1 MRTAAALIAI
11 LPTAFGGV
19 AFAQQRP
26 GIDPALVGTWTLV
39 STEQHAGTP
48 QRTLVPAPRGL
59 LIFDAAGH
67 VFEAITRAEPV
78 AGRGRGAGPQPPV
91 PAPTGLTPAQLTFA
105 TYSGFWGTYRTDTAK
120 KTISY
125 QPEGAVS
132 PNVMGKT
139 ITRTYDVAAERLTI
153 TSMPGEPHVQG
164 TTRWTWERVPAVESL
179 GSTYRRVIGFWQ
191 HVVERRVNLTTNTVV
206 SEARRAPS
214 IIVYSPSGY
223 VGVHFP
229 PLGRKPFAADVPTD
243 EEARAALQG
252 YVGYFGALTVYP
264 NMVFHQVLAGISPR
278 AGDTLKRPLELS
290 GDEVTIK
297 FPPTRNPDGHEMSTH
312 VTLRRLSGEAEMVN

>member
-1 MRTAAALIAI
+1 MRTAAALIVI
-11 LPTAFGGV
+11 LPVALGGA
-19 AFAQQRP
+19 AFAQHRP
-26 GIDPALVGTWTLV
+26 GIDPVLVGTWTLV
-39 STEQHAGTP
+39 STEQNADTP
-48 QRTLVPAPRGL
+48 QRVLVPAPRGL

-67 VFEAITRAEPV
+67 VFEAITRAEPA
-78 AGRGRGAGPQPPV
+78 AGRGRGAGPQPPAST
-91 PAPTGLTPAQLTFA
+91 PPGLTPAQSTFA

-132 PNVMGKT
+132 PNVMGRA
-139 ITRTYDVAAERLTI
+139 ITRTYDVAADRLAI

-164 TTRWTWERVPAVESL
+164 TTRWTWERVPPVESL
-179 GSTYRRVIGFWQ
+179 GPTYRRVIGFWQ
-191 HVVERRVNLTTNTVV
+191 HVVERRVNLTTNTVL
-206 SEARRAPS
+206 SENRRAPS

-252 YVGYFGALTVYP
+252 YVGYFGALSVYP
-264 NMVFHQVLAGISPR
+264 DMVFHQVLAGISPR

-290 GDEVTIK
+290 GNEVTIK
-297 FPPTRNPDGHEMSTH
+297 FPPTRNQDGHELSTH
-312 VTLRRLSGEAEMVN
+312 VTLRRLSGEADMLK